1 MRRPFGS
8 RGKGIEGANLGA
20 AFAMDAGTMT
30 PLLKRLEVSGMVE
43 PATSEERHVLIALT
57 GMCIEKGG
65 LASLTSGSGVML
77 CSVSL

>member
-1 MRRPFGS
+1 
-8 RGKGIEGANLGA
+8 
-20 AFAMDAGTMT
+20 MT

-43 PATSEERHVLIALT
+43 PATSEERHVLLALT